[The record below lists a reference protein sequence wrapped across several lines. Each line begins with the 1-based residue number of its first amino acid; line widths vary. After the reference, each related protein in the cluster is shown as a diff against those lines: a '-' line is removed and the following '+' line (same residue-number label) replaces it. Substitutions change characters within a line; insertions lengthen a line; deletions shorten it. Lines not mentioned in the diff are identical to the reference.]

1 MNDNRT
7 PTAPRRRKPR
17 LAIIAG
23 GLPELP
29 EPCFC
34 GSEAA
39 FVDAPT
45 TPGGQIGP
53 FRVTCANCG
62 AEGPEATSYPAA
74 VALWNDLTA
83 PIH

>member
-7 PTAPRRRKPR
+7 PATTRRRKPR

-23 GLPELP
+23 GLPERP

-34 GSEAA
+34 GGDSA

-45 TPGGQIGP
+45 TPGGHIGP
-53 FRVTCANCG
+53 FRVTCAACG
-62 AEGPEATSYPAA
+62 AEGPEASSYAAA
-74 VALWNDLTA
+74 VAFWNDLTS
-83 PIH
+83 PVN